1 MTNDFIYNQVLK
13 GSLHKGAS
21 QTMSTNEAVQAVEKY
36 KRGEF
41 KRAVDLIEFH
51 IKQAVKLTGKKKK

>member
-13 GSLHKGAS
+13 GALHRGAS

-36 KRGEF
+36 KKGQF
-41 KRAVDLIEFH
+41 KKAIDLIELH
-51 IKQAVKLTGKKKK
+51 IKQAVKLSKKK